1 MTLYLN
7 FKNINI
13 ITLINNIM
21 NHYYQIGKYQIS
33 NYVVLTDSGIHIVKN
48 TETNAIFRLS
58 NKQLEKLI
66 YNNTDE
72 SEIKETKYTK
82 KEIDDFNKRGKQIYD
97 IFNK

>member
-7 FKNINI
+7 FKNI

-33 NYVVLTDSGIHIVKN
+33 NYSVLTDSGIHIVKN

-58 NKQLEKLI
+58 SKLLEKLI

-72 SEIKETKYTK
+72 TEIKETKYTK

>member
-1 MTLYLN
+1 MTVYLN
-7 FKNINI
+7 FKNI

-33 NYVVLTDSGIHIVKN
+33 NYVVLTDQGIHIVKN

-58 NKQLEKLI
+58 GKQLEKLI

-82 KEIDDFNKRGKQIYD
+82 KEIDEFNKRGKQIYD

>member
-1 MTLYLN
+1 
-7 FKNINI
+7 
-13 ITLINNIM
+13 M

-33 NYVVLTDSGIHIVKN
+33 NYAVLTDSGIHIVKN

-58 NKQLEKLI
+58 SKQLEKLI

-82 KEIDDFNKRGKQIYD
+82 KEMDGFNKRGKQIYD
-97 IFNK
+97 IFNEY